1 MNMTSLADKIIAL
14 RRARGWSQE
23 ELAERLGV
31 SRQAVSKW
39 ESAQS
44 VPELDKVLQLS
55 ELFEVST
62 DTLLKPEAPL
72 PGGIP
77 APADTVVQES
87 ESTSQT
93 EPQEQTEAPIC
104 VTLEMAEEH
113 IAKRKRASW
122 WIAIAT
128 LLCILSPITLI
139 ALFDMIVQLGEGMV
153 IGIGMTVLF
162 VLVAVAVC
170 MFIYS
175 GFMHT
180 EWERESFHLSDTARR
195 AVQTQ
200 QTAYRSAYM
209 VGNTVGILLC
219 LFSPLPLIISGAVS
233 AFDRILL
240 LFVCLMLLLVGIG
253 VVCFICV
260 GVRWAALEFLLANS
274 GKRCEDRQG
283 DIFENIY
290 WLGVTALYFAISFY
304 THDWHISWIIWV
316 FAPLVLSLLTQLRK
330 SMNQNKN

>member
-55 ELFEVST
+55 ELFEVTT

-87 ESTSQT
+87 EPTSQT
-93 EPQEQTEAPIC
+93 EPQTEAPIC

-175 GFMHT
+175 GSMHT

-240 LFVCLMLLLVGIG
+240 LFVCLMLLLVGVG